1 MRYLVSIDIKSVK
14 KILFLYYLGIF
25 VITLFVHPILGWGGS
40 FLTLRIERD
49 ICKENVLMGIP
60 ELYRGFPSKNL
71 YPDEKNFF
79 FYLVILNALFIW
91 GIGSF
96 IVGIEGVRG
105 LSNKIQFII
114 ALGIISLIIC
124 GFYHLSW
131 ICVFLKYQNIIIC
144 MKVVRK
150 YYIIFATFFL
160 LFAKT
165 GYISKIVEL
174 FIDNKFAGFIIIIL
188 LLFVEILCSIWFPRR
203 FYEKSEMKL

>member
-14 KILFLYYLGIF
+14 KILFLYYLGILG
-25 VITLFVHPILGWGGS
+25 ITLFVHPILGWGGS

-49 ICKENVLMGIP
+49 ICKENMLMGIP
-60 ELYRGFPSKNL
+60 KLYRGFPNKNL
-71 YPDEKNFF
+71 YPDEKNVF

-96 IVGIEGVRG
+96 IAGIEGVSG

-114 ALGIISLIIC
+114 ALDIISLIIC

-131 ICVFLKYQNIIIC
+131 ICVFLKYQNIIVC

-150 YYIIFATFFL
+150 YYIIFATIFL
-160 LFAKT
+160 LFART

-174 FIDNKFAGFIIIIL
+174 FINNKLTGFIIIIL
-188 LLFVEILCSIWFPRR
+188 FLFVEILCSIWFPRR
-203 FYEKSEMKL
+203 VYEKSEVK